1 MWTEIIVITEI
12 HITHLKGAN
21 MQHTTTQPRITAIT
35 HQSVFKKSTF
45 VIALAV
51 LGGITILA
59 GIVSLI
65 SAIIL
70 VSNASMPNLFRTIL
84 TDAVFDITLG
94 TLIVAS
100 SMAFAKGK
108 IQAIWFFGG
117 SILLDC
123 LYSLIRGYELH
134 YIFTGLG
141 FLLIW
146 QMLTFRKEWEIS

>member
-1 MWTEIIVITEI
+1 M
-12 HITHLKGAN
+12 HASHLKGAN
-21 MQHTTTQPRITAIT
+21 MQHTTTQPRITVITQT

-51 LGGITILA
+51 LGGITVLA
-59 GIVSLI
+59 GIVSLV
-65 SAIIL
+65 SAMIL
-70 VSNASMPNLFRTIL
+70 LTNASMPNLFRTIL
-84 TDAVFDITLG
+84 TDAVFDMTLG

-117 SILLDC
+117 SILLDT

-134 YIFTGLG
+134 YIFTVLG

-146 QMLTFRKEWEIS
+146 QMLKFKKEWEVV